1 MSEIEITEDQREYLE
16 ALRAELE
23 EDFLGPYGHVRTSD
37 ALQFLIDSHEG
48 ELATD
53 SAVSGDENEVVE
65 DDADESDSEAADEE
79 VDEEGAEQDDGDDE
93 QDDGDDE
100 QDDGDDEQD
109 DGDDEQDDGDDDAE
123 TDDAEDDDSDDEDDD
138 APSAGAS
145 GGGGGR
151 LNAMMQLLD
160 THEDKWR
167 EGDGEARYEV
177 DLPDGSTE
185 SAQTKDDVRALLFK
199 NY

>member
-79 VDEEGAEQDDGDDE
+79 VDDEGAEQDDGDDE

-100 QDDGDDEQD
+100 QA
-109 DGDDEQDDGDDDAE
+109 DGDDDAE
-123 TDDAEDDDSDDEDDD
+123 TDDAGDDDSDDEDDD